1 MHGFFAH
8 LMANINTL
16 KILFFLWLIIQ
27 VFPVIIV
34 PAFLNKA
41 VIVEQFRVLALA
53 VILIFL
59 LCWLNIG
66 INLSVQRSLMF
77 SLIFLVAVD
86 FFILLPNV
94 IKKFKKTKRTN

>member
-8 LMANINTL
+8 LLANINTL
-16 KILFFLWLIIQ
+16 KTLFFLWLIIQ

-53 VILIFL
+53 AILIFL
-59 LCWLNIG
+59 LCCIG